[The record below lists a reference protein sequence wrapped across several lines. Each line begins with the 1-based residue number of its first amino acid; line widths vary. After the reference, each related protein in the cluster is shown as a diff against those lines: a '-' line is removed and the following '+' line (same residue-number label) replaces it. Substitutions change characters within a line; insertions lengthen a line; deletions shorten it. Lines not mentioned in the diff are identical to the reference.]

1 MSTRR
6 STDQSENHATD
17 NQSDSDLD
25 TSCNYRQSRTES
37 PFVVSSKIVKNQ
49 PTVVPKND
57 KTRKT
62 HTSSLSELLIQCER
76 Q

>member
-37 PFVVSSKIVKNQ
+37 PFVVSSKIVENQ
-49 PTVVPKND
+49 PTVVSKMT
-57 KTRKT
+57 KEEKT
-62 HTSSLSELLIQCER
+62 HTSSLS
-76 Q
+76 